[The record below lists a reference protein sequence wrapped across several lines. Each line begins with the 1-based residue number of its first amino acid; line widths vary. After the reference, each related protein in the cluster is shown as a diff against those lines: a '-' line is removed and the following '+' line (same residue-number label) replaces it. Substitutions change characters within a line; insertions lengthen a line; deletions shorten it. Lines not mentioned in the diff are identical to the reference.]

1 MKETYFWNS
10 GTTPPTNNCPKVI
23 TGVASRD
30 TGLSPVEIPT
40 LDGATHK
47 LELPIGAYNYHI
59 YSEDKNC
66 SLQVQIKGKYNYSES
81 SI

>member
-1 MKETYFWNS
+1 M
-10 GTTPPTNNCPKVI
+10 

-30 TGLSPVEIPT
+30 TGLSHVEIPT

-47 LELPIGAYNYHI
+47 LELPIGTYNYHI

-66 SLQVQIKGKYNYSES
+66 SLQVQIKGKNNYSGS
-81 SI
+81 QI